1 MSLLGERCRAIVLS
15 YVVAVDGPLFVH
27 SLTVQMW
34 DVTVATMSLFAAAT
48 ATVQLVG
55 MSVDQHMIATQ
66 QTSSSSIVV
75 SLFRS
80 SFWFSVL
87 LFSQETLMAK
97 WQHQRC
103 AQPNQASR
111 SNAEVRGV
119 DSYSIRSKQHDSTY

>member
-1 MSLLGERCRAIVLS
+1 MQRVRQKMSLLGERCRAIVLS

-87 LFSQETLMAK
+87 LFSQETLMAQ
-97 WQHQRC
+97 WQHRQCTR
-103 AQPNQASR
+103 
-111 SNAEVRGV
+111 
-119 DSYSIRSKQHDSTY
+119 